1 MANRVS
7 NGHVTDDVT
16 WPRKIKLLT
25 PIRLE
30 RNILWKHMEM
40 LLSNNR

>member
-1 MANRVS
+1 MKMAYGES

-16 WPRKIKLLT
+16 WPCKIKLLT

-30 RNILWKHMEM
+30 GNISKTAEDVT
-40 LLSNNR
+40 